1 MAKMISVATGFQS
14 SVNIAYDMNDD
25 TKLKNYIPTK
35 SALSLLEDILLSTA
49 QNSTD
54 RARILIGA
62 YGKGKSHIVLMVLS
76 ILMKKELELFEKM
89 MPVIKSKKSELY
101 QLIQNYYNGNNK
113 ILPVVISGSSNSL
126 AQAFLLALQRTLAE
140 NELTDIMPETNYQ
153 AAINTIEKW
162 KSNFPETYARFEDLI
177 DVHADEF
184 IGRLADFNPSAYAE
198 FEKLYP
204 SLTAGSSFNP
214 FVGFDVADL
223 YEEVVK
229 ALKPKGYTG
238 IYVIYDEFSKYL
250 KNHITDET
258 KSDTKML
265 QDFAE
270 KCGRSG
276 KTQLHLMLISHKEIT
291 SYIERASKT
300 MIDGWRGVS
309 ERFRHIYLNNNF
321 TQTYEIIAAAI
332 EKDKE
337 KWDEFRKMH
346 SAEFEAMK
354 TLYGQQPL
362 FSDSYEEEIDRVVYD
377 CYPLHP
383 ASTFILPRLSERVA
397 QNERTL
403 FTFISAKGD
412 ATLSSFLAQ
421 HEDDEFALA
430 TPDLIY
436 DYFEPLLKQEAYSG
450 NLHKYYTLTSSILRK
465 IDASSLEAK
474 IVKTLALIYIL
485 EHFEKIKPTLDEL
498 TGIYSYYGAE
508 AVNEA
513 VKRLVEDKYVVYLKK
528 SNNYLRLKETS
539 GVDVRTEIV
548 NMIGKRAPKLDI
560 KNVLNESNFN
570 HYLYPSRYNDE
581 KEMTRY
587 FDFRFVDDSEVREDT
602 NWSLKREDI
611 DADGVIFAVIPD
623 SKDSIAKLKKML
635 KMTSEGVAD
644 CVFVLP
650 KEYSDI
656 YDSIAEYDAVKA
668 LMQMATDDQV
678 LFEDYE
684 VVYEDMREVLRNFIN
699 GYTRPEKRYSTYIF
713 NGKTRKVARKSDLT
727 NMLSNI
733 CDDIYGLT
741 PVINNEVINKKEIT
755 TVTKNSRAKLLAGL
769 LRTELEPNLGL
780 RGAGQEVSIMR
791 STLVNTGVLEN
802 VESENIRIN
811 MTPDDELLAGVLKVI
826 GAFVTNSRKEENLS
840 FAKLYEEL
848 SGPKMHIGMRKG
860 LIPVYLAAVLH
871 EYKKEVVIS
880 DRFGQVSM
888 NADTLEQLNAEPD
901 MFTLAYIDWNPD
913 KEAYL
918 SSLESLFCDYDIEDE
933 NIASY
938 EHVMVAMKRWYMDL
952 PKYSKNTKTIGGKK
966 INKEDRAFL
975 QEMRKNAGSY
985 DLVFHVLPKIYGVE
999 EVNEELADKIRTT
1012 KENYDN
1018 ALQYL
1023 KKDLIKLMRMLF
1035 CTLDAS
1041 ECKEMSLPS
1050 IIRDWCE
1057 KLDQAVFE
1065 QLFTDGTDRC
1075 LAAFKAVTNDEEL
1088 FIAKTAKI
1096 ATDLR
1101 IEDWN
1106 EDIVAMFER
1115 NMKQYRETAEKF
1127 ARVSDAV
1134 EKDTPTEG
1142 YELTFQDANGNTVT
1156 KRFGKVEESKRG
1168 KLLYNSIISQIESM
1182 GQAIS
1187 EQEKR
1192 QILMEVL
1199 KDMC

>member
-1 MAKMISVATGFQS
+1 
-14 SVNIAYDMNDD
+14 
-25 TKLKNYIPTK
+25 
-35 SALSLLEDILLSTA
+35 
-49 QNSTD
+49 
-54 RARILIGA
+54 
-62 YGKGKSHIVLMVLS
+62 
-76 ILMKKELELFEKM
+76 
-89 MPVIKSKKSELY
+89 
-101 QLIQNYYNGNNK
+101 
-113 ILPVVISGSSNSL
+113 
-126 AQAFLLALQRTLAE
+126 
-140 NELTDIMPETNYQ
+140 
-153 AAINTIEKW
+153 
-162 KSNFPETYARFEDLI
+162 
-177 DVHADEF
+177 
-184 IGRLADFNPSAYAE
+184 
-198 FEKLYP
+198 
-204 SLTAGSSFNP
+204 
-214 FVGFDVADL
+214 
-223 YEEVVK
+223 
-229 ALKPKGYTG
+229 
-238 IYVIYDEFSKYL
+238 
-250 KNHITDET
+250 
-258 KSDTKML
+258 
-265 QDFAE
+265 
-270 KCGRSG
+270 
-276 KTQLHLMLISHKEIT
+276 
-291 SYIERASKT
+291 
-300 MIDGWRGVS
+300 
-309 ERFRHIYLNNNF
+309 
-321 TQTYEIIAAAI
+321 
-332 EKDKE
+332 
-337 KWDEFRKMH
+337 
-346 SAEFEAMK
+346 
-354 TLYGQQPL
+354 
-362 FSDSYEEEIDRVVYD
+362 
-377 CYPLHP
+377 
-383 ASTFILPRLSERVA
+383 
-397 QNERTL
+397 
-403 FTFISAKGD
+403 
-412 ATLSSFLAQ
+412 
-421 HEDDEFALA
+421 
-430 TPDLIY
+430 
-436 DYFEPLLKQEAYSG
+436 
-450 NLHKYYTLTSSILRK
+450 
-465 IDASSLEAK
+465 
-474 IVKTLALIYIL
+474 
-485 EHFEKIKPTLDEL
+485 
-498 TGIYSYYGAE
+498 
-508 AVNEA
+508 
-513 VKRLVEDKYVVYLKK
+513 
-528 SNNYLRLKETS
+528 
-539 GVDVRTEIV
+539 
-548 NMIGKRAPKLDI
+548 
-560 KNVLNESNFN
+560 
-570 HYLYPSRYNDE
+570 
-581 KEMTRY
+581 MTRY

>member
-1 MAKMISVATGFQS
+1 
-14 SVNIAYDMNDD
+14 
-25 TKLKNYIPTK
+25 
-35 SALSLLEDILLSTA
+35 
-49 QNSTD
+49 
-54 RARILIGA
+54 
-62 YGKGKSHIVLMVLS
+62 
-76 ILMKKELELFEKM
+76 
-89 MPVIKSKKSELY
+89 
-101 QLIQNYYNGNNK
+101 
-113 ILPVVISGSSNSL
+113 
-126 AQAFLLALQRTLAE
+126 
-140 NELTDIMPETNYQ
+140 
-153 AAINTIEKW
+153 
-162 KSNFPETYARFEDLI
+162 
-177 DVHADEF
+177 
-184 IGRLADFNPSAYAE
+184 
-198 FEKLYP
+198 
-204 SLTAGSSFNP
+204 
-214 FVGFDVADL
+214 
-223 YEEVVK
+223 
-229 ALKPKGYTG
+229 
-238 IYVIYDEFSKYL
+238 
-250 KNHITDET
+250 
-258 KSDTKML
+258 
-265 QDFAE
+265 
-270 KCGRSG
+270 
-276 KTQLHLMLISHKEIT
+276 
-291 SYIERASKT
+291 
-300 MIDGWRGVS
+300 
-309 ERFRHIYLNNNF
+309 
-321 TQTYEIIAAAI
+321 
-332 EKDKE
+332 
-337 KWDEFRKMH
+337 
-346 SAEFEAMK
+346 
-354 TLYGQQPL
+354 
-362 FSDSYEEEIDRVVYD
+362 
-377 CYPLHP
+377 
-383 ASTFILPRLSERVA
+383 
-397 QNERTL
+397 
-403 FTFISAKGD
+403 
-412 ATLSSFLAQ
+412 
-421 HEDDEFALA
+421 
-430 TPDLIY
+430 
-436 DYFEPLLKQEAYSG
+436 
-450 NLHKYYTLTSSILRK
+450 
-465 IDASSLEAK
+465 
-474 IVKTLALIYIL
+474 
-485 EHFEKIKPTLDEL
+485 
-498 TGIYSYYGAE
+498 
-508 AVNEA
+508 
-513 VKRLVEDKYVVYLKK
+513 
-528 SNNYLRLKETS
+528 
-539 GVDVRTEIV
+539 
-548 NMIGKRAPKLDI
+548 
-560 KNVLNESNFN
+560 
-570 HYLYPSRYNDE
+570 
-581 KEMTRY
+581 
-587 FDFRFVDDSEVREDT
+587 
-602 NWSLKREDI
+602 
-611 DADGVIFAVIPD
+611 
-623 SKDSIAKLKKML
+623 
-635 KMTSEGVAD
+635 
-644 CVFVLP
+644 
-650 KEYSDI
+650 
-656 YDSIAEYDAVKA
+656 
-668 LMQMATDDQV
+668 MATDDQV

-848 SGPKMHIGMRKG
+848 SGPEMHIGMRKG

-880 DRFGQVSM
+880 DRFGQVPM

-938 EHVMVAMKRWYMDL
+938 EHVMMAMKRWYMDL

-1041 ECKEMSLPS
+1041 ECREMSLPS

-1106 EDIVAMFER
+1106 EDIVALFER

-1199 KDMC
+1199 KDMHHIIPLGSIKKISDMNTASIRNKQDLICNSPLNFVWITEDSNRAISDDPLDKYAKEIKSTAKAKLHISVYTTDTDADTDQKIHGILEQRFDYLKGDIENTVQALLANWKAGNVTI

>member
-1 MAKMISVATGFQS
+1 
-14 SVNIAYDMNDD
+14 
-25 TKLKNYIPTK
+25 
-35 SALSLLEDILLSTA
+35 
-49 QNSTD
+49 
-54 RARILIGA
+54 
-62 YGKGKSHIVLMVLS
+62 
-76 ILMKKELELFEKM
+76 
-89 MPVIKSKKSELY
+89 
-101 QLIQNYYNGNNK
+101 
-113 ILPVVISGSSNSL
+113 
-126 AQAFLLALQRTLAE
+126 
-140 NELTDIMPETNYQ
+140 
-153 AAINTIEKW
+153 
-162 KSNFPETYARFEDLI
+162 
-177 DVHADEF
+177 
-184 IGRLADFNPSAYAE
+184 
-198 FEKLYP
+198 
-204 SLTAGSSFNP
+204 
-214 FVGFDVADL
+214 
-223 YEEVVK
+223 
-229 ALKPKGYTG
+229 
-238 IYVIYDEFSKYL
+238 
-250 KNHITDET
+250 
-258 KSDTKML
+258 
-265 QDFAE
+265 
-270 KCGRSG
+270 
-276 KTQLHLMLISHKEIT
+276 
-291 SYIERASKT
+291 
-300 MIDGWRGVS
+300 
-309 ERFRHIYLNNNF
+309 
-321 TQTYEIIAAAI
+321 
-332 EKDKE
+332 
-337 KWDEFRKMH
+337 
-346 SAEFEAMK
+346 
-354 TLYGQQPL
+354 
-362 FSDSYEEEIDRVVYD
+362 
-377 CYPLHP
+377 
-383 ASTFILPRLSERVA
+383 
-397 QNERTL
+397 
-403 FTFISAKGD
+403 
-412 ATLSSFLAQ
+412 
-421 HEDDEFALA
+421 
-430 TPDLIY
+430 
-436 DYFEPLLKQEAYSG
+436 
-450 NLHKYYTLTSSILRK
+450 
-465 IDASSLEAK
+465 
-474 IVKTLALIYIL
+474 
-485 EHFEKIKPTLDEL
+485 
-498 TGIYSYYGAE
+498 
-508 AVNEA
+508 
-513 VKRLVEDKYVVYLKK
+513 
-528 SNNYLRLKETS
+528 
-539 GVDVRTEIV
+539 
-548 NMIGKRAPKLDI
+548 MIGKRAPKLDI

-587 FDFRFVDDSEVREDT
+587 FDFRFVDASDVREDT
-602 NWSLKREDI
+602 NWSLKRDVI

-623 SKDSIAKLKKML
+623 SKDSIAKLKKTL

-848 SGPKMHIGMRKG
+848 SGPEMHIGMRKG

-880 DRFGQVSM
+880 DRFGQVPM

-938 EHVMVAMKRWYMDL
+938 EHVMMAMKRWYMDL

-1041 ECKEMSLPS
+1041 ECREMSLPS

-1106 EDIVAMFER
+1106 EDIVALFER